1 MNYKI
6 VAKYIKNIEFTIPN
20 PKVFVLLA
28 ENISNY
34 KINID
39 IKSNQ
44 VKENII
50 VVEISLSLK
59 PTKDDFEKID
69 SKIIY
74 ATLIE
79 VDSKKINKEELEKI
93 ILIDVPTKVYSE
105 IRDSFIFLFEKSGFK
120 EIQIDQ
126 DVDFNKLYIQK
137 KSQ

>member
-20 PKVFVLLA
+20 PKVFFLLA

-50 VVEISLSLK
+50 VVEICK
-59 PTKDDFEKID
+59 RIPITIA
-69 SKIIY
+69 II
-74 ATLIE
+74 
-79 VDSKKINKEELEKI
+79 S
-93 ILIDVPTKVYSE
+93 S
-105 IRDSFIFLFEKSGFK
+105 
-120 EIQIDQ
+120 
-126 DVDFNKLYIQK
+126 
-137 KSQ
+137 

>member
-1 MNYKI
+1 MDPAN
-6 VAKYIKNIEFTIPN
+6 
-20 PKVFVLLA
+20 
-28 ENISNY
+28 SR
-34 KINID
+34 
-39 IKSNQ
+39 NQ

-120 EIQIDQ
+120 EIQIE
-126 DVDFNKLYIQK
+126 L
-137 KSQ
+137 

>member
-6 VAKYIKNIEFTIPN
+6 VAKYIKNIEFAIPN
-20 PKVFVLLA
+20 PKVFFLLA

-69 SKIIY
+69 SKIIH

-79 VDSKKINKEELEKI
+79 IDSKKINKEELEKI

-126 DVDFNKLYIQK
+126 EVDFNKLYIQK

>member
-6 VAKYIKNIEFTIPN
+6 VGKYIKNIEFKIPN
-20 PKVFVLLA
+20 PKVFFLLA
-28 ENISNY
+28 ENIPNY

-50 VVEISLSLK
+50 IVEISLSLK
-59 PTKDDFEKID
+59 PSSNDFEKIE
-69 SKIIY
+69 SKIIF

-105 IRDSFIFLFEKSGFK
+105 IRESFIFLFEKSGFK

-126 DVDFNKLYIQK
+126 KVDFNKLYIQK

>member
-6 VAKYIKNIEFTIPN
+6 VAKYIKNIEFLIPN
-20 PKVFVLLA
+20 PKVFFLLA

-50 VVEISLSLK
+50 IVEISLSLK

-74 ATLIE
+74 AVLIE
-79 VDSKKINKEELEKI
+79 VDSKKINGEELEKI
-93 ILIDVPTKVYSE
+93 ILIDVPSEVYSE
-105 IRDSFIFLFEKSGFK
+105 IRESFVFLFEKSGFK
-120 EIQIDQ
+120 KIKIEQK
-126 DVDFNKLYIQK
+126 VDFKKLYIQR

>member
-6 VAKYIKNIEFTIPN
+6 VAKYIKNIEFLIPN
-20 PKVFVLLA
+20 PKVFFLLA

-50 VVEISLSLK
+50 IVEISLSLK
-59 PTKDDFEKID
+59 PTKDGFEKID

-74 ATLIE
+74 AVLIE
-79 VDSKKINKEELEKI
+79 VDSKKINGEELEKI
-93 ILIDVPTKVYSE
+93 ILIDVPSEVYSE
-105 IRDSFIFLFEKSGFK
+105 IRESFVFLFEKSGFK
-120 EIQIDQ
+120 KIKIEQK
-126 DVDFNKLYIQK
+126 VDFKKLYIQR